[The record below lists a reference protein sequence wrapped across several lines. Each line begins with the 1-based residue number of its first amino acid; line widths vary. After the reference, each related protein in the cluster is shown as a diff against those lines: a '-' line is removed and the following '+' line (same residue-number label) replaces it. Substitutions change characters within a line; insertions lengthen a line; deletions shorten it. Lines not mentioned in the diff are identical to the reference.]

1 VKRTGKSRKRSVE
14 SEALTGRDVGR
25 LVGMALVLLCFLLI
39 ASVPQSVYRYWK
51 RDGYVATE
59 VEIVSPS
66 GSQRSISVRLTITGE
81 ELSIRRSTLD
91 ERAHGARE
99 SVWWNPDARLSARF
113 PLLDERI
120 VSAHRHP
127 TPASGEEVLA
137 GLVGTLASGALGGYL
152 MLRPEPGRNRK
163 RS

>member
-1 VKRTGKSRKRSVE
+1 VKRTGKNRKRSVE
-14 SEALTGRDVGR
+14 PEALTARDIGRV
-25 LVGMALVLLCFLLI
+25 LGMGLVLLCLLLI
-39 ASVPQSVYRYWK
+39 ASVPQIVFRYWM

-59 VEIVSPS
+59 VEILSPS
-66 GSQRSISVRLTITGE
+66 GSQRSISVRLTTTGE

-99 SVWWNPDARLSARF
+99 SVWWNPNARLGARF

-120 VSAHRHP
+120 VSARRHP
-127 TPASGEEVLA
+127 TPASGKEVLA
-137 GLVGTLASGALGGYL
+137 GIVGTLASGALGAYL
-152 MLRPEPGRNRK
+152 MLRPDPGQNRK